1 MTWRLEQTIGPY
13 VEPVE
18 LEFVRDQH
26 LRVLNGN
33 AEDDFIERL
42 IRATRRQGE
51 KVTRRAWVRQ
61 TFELIGDAFP
71 IEPCLYLPR
80 PPLQAI
86 ESIEYLD
93 GDGALQT
100 MDPADYRVT
109 PLGVTSNHRGRVAL
123 AYGKVWPTT
132 RREPDAVVITF
143 RAGYPDLGSPALPE
157 VPEDL
162 IHGMLLMIGE
172 LYKVRSESIH
182 AFNQNDAVIRSS
194 QGLNALWMK
203 YRVGW

>member
-1 MTWRLEQTIGPY
+1 MNWHLEQTIAPY
-13 VEPVE
+13 IEPVE
-18 LEFVRDQH
+18 LDFVRDQH
-26 LRVLNGN
+26 LHALNGN
-33 AEDDFIERL
+33 AEDDYIERL
-42 IRATRRQGE
+42 IRMARRQGE

-61 TFELIGDAFP
+61 TFELTADCFP
-71 IEPCLYLPR
+71 LESCIQIPR
-80 PPLQAI
+80 PPLQDI
-86 ESIEYLD
+86 ESIQYID
-93 GDGALQT
+93 ADGALQT
-100 MDPADYRVT
+100 MDPADYKVT
-109 PLGVTSNHRGRVAL
+109 RLGVTSNERGRVAL
-123 AYGKVWPTT
+123 AYGQVWPTT

-143 RAGYPDLGSPALPE
+143 RAGYPDLGSPELPE

-194 QGLNALWMK
+194 LGLNALWMK